1 MLKGKD
7 FIVFSD
13 DWGRHPFSCQHIME
27 HFLPHNK
34 LLWVNTIG
42 MRTPTL
48 SLYDMK
54 RACGKIA
61 SWLGPK
67 QQEHAQNPLHP
78 NLRILSPFMIPY
90 NIYAPV
96 RSFNTKNVVKSVL
109 RAAEDW
115 GFHDPILLTTQPLA
129 ADYLGKLKESLIV
142 YYCVDD
148 FIFWPGM
155 NQPELVKGMEDTLVQ
170 KSDLIFAVS
179 DSLCASRTNGREK
192 TKLLTHGVDI
202 PHFAK
207 ASQPQERPQGL
218 QELRGPIMGFY
229 GLIDKHFDV
238 ELVESILK
246 AKPHWQIVCI
256 GTKRISLETLE
267 KYANFQWFDAVSYES
282 LPSYASCFD
291 VAMIP
296 YHVNDHTQT
305 ANPLKLRE
313 YIATGKPVVT
323 TPMREVFRFEDV
335 IHIAEKGPAFI
346 QAMEKALD
354 MPANNEKR
362 ALALQGEAWHEKAE
376 LVASWIEQK
385 LPSTAQDAAY
395 EVHHA

>member
-7 FIVFSD
+7 FIIFSD

-54 RACGKIA
+54 RAYGKIV
-61 SWLGPK
+61 SWLGPQRQK
-67 QQEHAQNPLHP
+67 SAQIPLHP

-96 RSFNTKNVVKSVL
+96 RSFNTKNVVKNVL
-109 RAAEDW
+109 NAAEDW

-155 NQPELVKGMEDTLVQ
+155 NQPELVKSMEDALMQ

-179 DSLCASRTNGREK
+179 DSLCTSRTNGKEA

-207 ASQPQERPQGL
+207 ASQQQERPQNL
-218 QELRGPIMGFY
+218 ERLTGPIIGFY
-229 GLIDKHFDV
+229 GLIDQRFDKA
-238 ELVESILK
+238 LVEEVLK
-246 AKPHWQIVCI
+246 AKPEWHVVCI
-256 GTKRISLETLE
+256 GKSIVDLSTLCT
-267 KYANFQWFDAVSYES
+267 YDNFHWIDAVPYES
-282 LPSYASCFD
+282 LPAYASYFD
-291 VAMIP
+291 VACIP
-296 YHVNDHTQT
+296 YVINEHTHT
-305 ANPLKLRE
+305 INPLKLKE
-313 YIATGKPVVT
+313 YMATGKPIVT
-323 TPMREVFRFEDV
+323 TPMREALHFKDI

-346 QAMEKALD
+346 QAMEHALHNPID
-354 MPANNEKR
+354 SQTR
-362 ALALQGEAWHEKAE
+362 AAALLGESWHEKAE
-376 LVASWIEQK
+376 LVASWIEEK
-385 LPSTAQDAAY
+385 INPAGANATH